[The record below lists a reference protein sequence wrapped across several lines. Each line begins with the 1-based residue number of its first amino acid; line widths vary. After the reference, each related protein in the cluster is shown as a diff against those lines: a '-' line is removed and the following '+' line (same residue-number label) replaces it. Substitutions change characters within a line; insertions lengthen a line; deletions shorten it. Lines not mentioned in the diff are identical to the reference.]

1 MTQIPDWLV
10 ERAALDEVP
19 PNSRSRLDGVDATEL
34 AARVAQLETQ
44 NRDELA
50 KYPAAAAVKQI
61 DQNAAAERISRKRRK
76 RFVLATVT
84 TTVTLAVAALVMFH
98 TTDRGQKP
106 SDEIT
111 RVKGTARLLA
121 FRQGDH
127 VVEKLE
133 NDATVKPGDTIQLRY
148 NSGGA
153 RYGMIAS
160 VDGNAVVTL
169 HFPASETAP
178 TEMAHD
184 TTTLPDAY
192 TLDDAPKFERFFIF
206 TSDQPID
213 VSAALSMLRDF
224 AHHDDAADAMPEI
237 ANVHTAAFRLKKGT
251 P

>member
-19 PNSRSRLDGVDATEL
+19 AASRTRLDGVDQAEL
-34 AARVAQLETQ
+34 AARVAELHAHDRQ
-44 NRDELA
+44 ELA
-50 KYPAAAAVKQI
+50 SHPAAAAAKQI
-61 DQNAAAERISRKRRK
+61 DQNAAAARIARKRRT

-84 TTVTLAVAALVMFH
+84 STVTLAIALLVVH
-98 TTDRGQKP
+98 ARTPRPGGET
-106 SDEIT
+106 EIT
-111 RVKGTARLLA
+111 RVKGAARLLA
-121 FRQGDH
+121 FRQGDRG
-127 VVEKLE
+127 VEKLE
-133 NDATVKPGDTIQLRY
+133 PDAVVKPNDTIQLRY
-148 NSGGA
+148 NAGGA

-169 HFPASETAP
+169 HFPATEAGS

-192 TLDDAPKFERFFIF
+192 TLDDAPKFERFFIL

-213 VSAALSMLRDF
+213 VKATLAALREL
-224 AHHDDAADAMPEI
+224 AHREDAADATLD
-237 ANVHTAAFRLKKGT
+237 VKDLHQAALRLRKET